1 MIGFVRDQPS
11 HLNSHYTQL
20 VERFAKGQSLEAYA
34 EKEIRPS
41 IGKRSCDPEQLFGWL
56 EQHLSVH
63 AVFFPYGR
71 SITPPHINGMAP
83 RTPSR
88 S

>member
-11 HLNSHYTQL
+11 HLNSHYTQH
-20 VERFAKGQSLEAYA
+20 VKRFAKGQSLEAYA
-34 EKEIRPS
+34 EKAMRPS

-56 EQHLSVH
+56 EQHPSVH

-71 SITPPHINGMAP
+71 SIPPP
-83 RTPSR
+83 PY
-88 S
+88 